1 LLVTF
6 TNNAAREMLE
16 RIDNRDVLACTFHS
30 LCYRLLRE
38 FLPYDR
44 RPFTIL
50 DEDDMTKMLSSIITD
65 MGYSIAAKL
74 VVDHIGLMRSKG
86 TPPPNLCSPDDIM
99 GMIYSEYE
107 MLRCRHN
114 MFDFGALQV
123 DALEFVP
130 LVVSRWK
137 YILIDEYQD
146 TDPVQWELT
155 KILERGAESVTV
167 VCDDQQSI
175 YGWRGADISNVLK
188 FPEIFNAD
196 VINLRKN
203 FRSTPEIVDVVNRV
217 VMSAKEK
224 LGEKDLVS
232 VRESGSRPR
241 ILTYRDDRAE
251 ARGIVDMIVNRG
263 SPNDHLILYRA
274 NWLSRLIEEELIRV
288 RIPYRVVDG
297 VGFYRRREIKDIIAY
312 IRLIYNPLDEVAARR
327 VINTPPRGIGKVT
340 VENAIQMYGSLCEAI
355 VRSNNEKISTF
366 RGIIEWIRNES
377 ATPADMIQNI
387 IKMTKYEAY
396 IGEEDRIDNVKS
408 LISGAIAFGGVLDDY
423 MMVVTLLSDDN
434 VQSADKCV
442 KMMTIHAAKGTEAKY
457 VYVIGL
463 EDDILPHSF
472 SSNVEEERRLFYVA
486 VSRAKD
492 DLVMTN
498 AMGRWRFTKFVS
510 GRSSR
515 FLDEVKRNK
524 L

>member
-1 LLVTF
+1 
-6 TNNAAREMLE
+6 
-16 RIDNRDVLACTFHS
+16 
-30 LCYRLLRE
+30 
-38 FLPYDR
+38 
-44 RPFTIL
+44 
-50 DEDDMTKMLSSIITD
+50 
-65 MGYSIAAKL
+65 
-74 VVDHIGLMRSKG
+74 
-86 TPPPNLCSPDDIM
+86 
-99 GMIYSEYE
+99 
-107 MLRCRHN
+107 
-114 MFDFGALQV
+114 
-123 DALEFVP
+123 
-130 LVVSRWK
+130 
-137 YILIDEYQD
+137 
-146 TDPVQWELT
+146 
-155 KILERGAESVTV
+155 
-167 VCDDQQSI
+167 
-175 YGWRGADISNVLK
+175 
-188 FPEIFNAD
+188 
-196 VINLRKN
+196 
-203 FRSTPEIVDVVNRV
+203 
-217 VMSAKEK
+217 
-224 LGEKDLVS
+224 
-232 VRESGSRPR
+232 
-241 ILTYRDDRAE
+241 
-251 ARGIVDMIVNRG
+251 
-263 SPNDHLILYRA
+263 
-274 NWLSRLIEEELIRV
+274 
-288 RIPYRVVDG
+288 
-297 VGFYRRREIKDIIAY
+297 
-312 IRLIYNPLDEVAARR
+312 
-327 VINTPPRGIGKVT
+327 
-340 VENAIQMYGSLCEAI
+340 LCEAI